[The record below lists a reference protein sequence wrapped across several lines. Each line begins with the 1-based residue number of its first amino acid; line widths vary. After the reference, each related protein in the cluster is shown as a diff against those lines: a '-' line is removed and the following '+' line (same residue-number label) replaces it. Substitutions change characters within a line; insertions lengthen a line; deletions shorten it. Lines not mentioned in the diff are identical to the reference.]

1 MAELYYILPNE
12 FRYDRRVFSL
22 LLTTDYAPFAV
33 SFVVM
38 LGIGIIEGVG
48 LGLGHLDLG
57 SHVDASGAEAG
68 PGLLD
73 WLGFGRDLPILIWL
87 TSLLCC
93 FSVAGVA
100 IQQIA
105 TLLVGSPLHWGIAS
119 AAALVIAIVAN
130 AFVSAGLARIFP
142 SYESS
147 VINAED
153 LLRHRGTVLEGAAS
167 RGHPAR
173 AKVVDQFGQA
183 HYVMVEPHDDADII
197 AQGESAL
204 LVGKQGA
211 VFFAIPD
218 ISTPF
223 RPI

>member
-1 MAELYYILPNE
+1 
-12 FRYDRRVFSL
+12 VFSL
-22 LLTTDYAPFAV
+22 LLSADYAPFAV

-38 LGIGIIEGVG
+38 LGIGVIEGVG

-57 SHVDASGAEAG
+57 SDVHASGVEAG

-73 WLGFGRDLPILIWL
+73 WLGLGRDLPILVWL

-93 FSVAGVA
+93 FTVAGFA
-100 IQQIA
+100 IQQVA
-105 TLLVGSPLHWGIAS
+105 TIVVGSPLHWGIAS
-119 AAALVIAIVAN
+119 AAALVIAGIAN

-142 SYESS
+142 SYEST

-153 LLRHRGTVLEGAAS
+153 LLRRRGTVLEGAAS

-183 HYVMVEPHDDADII
+183 HYVMVEPHGDADVI

-204 LVGKQGA
+204 LVGKEGS

-218 ISTPF
+218 TNTLF

>member
-1 MAELYYILPNE
+1 ML
-12 FRYDRRVFSL
+12 SL
-22 LLTTDYAPFAV
+22 LLTPDYVPFTV

-38 LGIGIIEGVG
+38 LGIGLIEGVG

-57 SHVDASGAEAG
+57 SDLDAGGAEAG

-73 WLGFGRDLPILIWL
+73 WLGLGRDLPILVWL

-93 FSVAGVA
+93 FTVAGFA
-100 IQQIA
+100 TQQIA
-105 TLLVGSPLHWGIAS
+105 TIVAGNPLHWAIAS
-119 AAALVIAIVAN
+119 AAALAIGGLAN
-130 AFVSAGLARIFP
+130 AFASAGLARVFP
-142 SYESS
+142 SYEST

-183 HYVMVEPHDDADII
+183 HYVMIEPHDDSDVIP
-197 AQGESAL
+197 QGESAL
-204 LVGKQGA
+204 LVGKEGA
-211 VFFAIPD
+211 VFFAVPD
-218 ISTPF
+218 TSTPF